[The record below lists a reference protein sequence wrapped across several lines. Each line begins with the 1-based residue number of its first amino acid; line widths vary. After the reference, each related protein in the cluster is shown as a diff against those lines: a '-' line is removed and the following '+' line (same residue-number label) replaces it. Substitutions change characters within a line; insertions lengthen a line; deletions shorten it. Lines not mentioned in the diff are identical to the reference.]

1 MNTMPNVSFS
11 IGARSYTLRC
21 AAGQEDHL
29 RQMAAALNQR
39 IQPLATA
46 VTGADDRQLLVIA
59 AIAILDELAAADAAK
74 ADTGGGSDD
83 GASGNAEIQAANHQL
98 QAENTAMKADLMALR
113 KWADSMGGR
122 LTTLSQSLG
131 ALAPASA
138 DD

>member
-1 MNTMPNVSFS
+1 MPNVSFS
-11 IGARSYTLRC
+11 IGMRSYTLRC

-39 IQPLATA
+39 IQPLAAA

-59 AIAILDELAAADAAK
+59 GIAMLDELAAAEAAM
-74 ADTGGGSDD
+74 ADTGGSRED
-83 GASGNAEIQAANHQL
+83 GANGPGEIQAANQQL
-98 QAENTAMKADLMALR
+98 QAENAALKADLVALR
-113 KWADSMGGR
+113 EWADSMGGR

-131 ALAPASA
+131 TLAQGSA